1 MVATLIVPRPFSAS
15 DTVAGD
21 TPASAA
27 TSRIV
32 GRTDSTPGTVPLV
45 PRGTVMWTR

>member
-1 MVATLIVPRPFSAS
+1 VATLIVPRPFSAR

-21 TPASAA
+21 TPAAAA

-32 GRTDSTPGTVPLV
+32 GRTDSTTRTVPLV
-45 PRGTVMWTR
+45 PPGTAVRTR